1 MIKKIIIW
9 FLSAVVLVVA
19 AVAFVW
25 FANPLGVR
33 DNMLVNMIVKMRVS
47 PERLENIKKPGD
59 YGMQYND
66 VDIITADK
74 VRLSAWEIPAAS
86 PSDKT
91 VIVNH
96 PLTTTRYGSV
106 NGLDGVSAEF
116 LPMVKHLHNAINT
129 HYYLFRRIFSLE
141 NRPRPHPA

>member
-47 PERLENIKKPGD
+47 PERLENI
-59 YGMQYND
+59 
-66 VDIITADK
+66 
-74 VRLSAWEIPAAS
+74 LSLIH
-86 PSDKT
+86 
-91 VIVNH
+91 I
-96 PLTTTRYGSV
+96 
-106 NGLDGVSAEF
+106 
-116 LPMVKHLHNAINT
+116 
-129 HYYLFRRIFSLE
+129 
-141 NRPRPHPA
+141 